1 MVMYEVYYRD
11 YKKGETDKIA
21 TMVERRSDPIRQ
33 NGLKWARIFFGE
45 LVQDSHSIFIKPKK
59 MEATIE

>member
-33 NGLKWARIFFGE
+33 NGLKWARIFLGE

>member
-33 NGLKWARIFFGE
+33 NGLKWARIFLGE
-45 LVQDSHSIFIKPKK
+45 LVQDSHSIFVKPKK
-59 MEATIE
+59 MGATIE